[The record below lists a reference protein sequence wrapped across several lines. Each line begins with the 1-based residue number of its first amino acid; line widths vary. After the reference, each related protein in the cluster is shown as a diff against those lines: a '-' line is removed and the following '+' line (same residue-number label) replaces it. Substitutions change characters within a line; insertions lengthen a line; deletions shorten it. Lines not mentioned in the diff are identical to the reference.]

1 MEKKDI
7 YQEILQ
13 KLSIYRI
20 KKNMSAREL
29 SMILDHNDS
38 FINRVENNKTEL
50 NMKVFLEILNIFGI
64 SPIEFFYVNQE
75 QYEQD
80 KRIIERLSRLSADD
94 KNLIENL
101 IKRLSKD

>member
-75 QYEQD
+75 QY
-80 KRIIERLSRLSADD
+80 
-94 KNLIENL
+94 
-101 IKRLSKD
+101 